1 MTTTLE
7 APKRQ
12 AAGERAYQL
21 KLHRQGLLA
30 EGSRNLTVYAAAKTW
45 RQMTTLQRDRKV
57 TVSNSGAVDGDE
69 LTVSREGDHSMY
81 DLLVGD
87 SRGHLA
93 TLTAT
98 ACTAVLTFSA
108 AHGWRVSKLVRAVVP
123 LYIDRQLAP
132 DELALI
138 QEARGVPWPA
148 TEPTSLPAAAT

>member
-30 EGSRNLTVYAAAKTW
+30 EGSRNLTIYAAAKLWTQLT
-45 RQMTTLQRDRKV
+45 RLQRDRKI
-57 TVSNSGAVDGDE
+57 TVSNSGAVAGDE
-69 LTVSREGDHSMY
+69 LTISREGDHSCY

-87 SRGHLA
+87 ARGHLA

-98 ACTAVLTFSA
+98 ACTAVLAFSA
-108 AHGWRVSKLVRAVVP
+108 AHGWRVVRLVRAKVP
-123 LYIDRQLAP
+123 VYVDRQLAP
-132 DELALI
+132 DELAII
-138 QEARGVPWPA
+138 QEVRGVPWPA
-148 TEPTSLPAAAT
+148 GEPTALEAAPL